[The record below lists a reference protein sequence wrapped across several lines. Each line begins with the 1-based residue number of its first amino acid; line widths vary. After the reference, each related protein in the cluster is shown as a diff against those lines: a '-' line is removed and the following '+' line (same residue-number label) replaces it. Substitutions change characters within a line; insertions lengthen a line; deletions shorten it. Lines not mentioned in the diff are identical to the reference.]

1 MYHIQGDMNMIFNNE
16 RSQKTWEASIS
27 TDTDKRLFKQ
37 MISIIKWHI
46 SELARK
52 DLLQGKC

>member
-1 MYHIQGDMNMIFNNE
+1 MHYTQGDMNTIFNNE
-16 RSQKTWEASIS
+16 KSQKTREASIF

-52 DLLQGKC
+52 DLLQKKC

>member
-16 RSQKTWEASIS
+16 RSQKTREASIF

-52 DLLQGKC
+52 TLLQEKC